1 MQVAAI
7 QFAPEKGK
15 LAPNLD
21 RIAEGILQAAAENCD
36 LVAFPE
42 TATTGYFLEGGVV
55 ELCITAEE
63 LAAELTQRLAGK
75 LGKEIDVITGYYQLE
90 DGNIYNSSAFLR
102 CNAVGAE
109 HKSSYQKFFLPTYGV
124 FDEDRFVS
132 RGRSL
137 GVVDTKLG
145 KTGMMICEDV
155 WHSIFPTMTAVA
167 GATTM
172 VIPSASPARGFSGE
186 HIENHD
192 RYGRLVKGISE
203 EHGVFCILCQ
213 LVGFEGGKG
222 FVGGSMITDPFG
234 RVLVEAPVGKEA
246 IIIAEL
252 DLGLVQIARAST
264 PLISDLQAAWPTIQ
278 SLVTEAGEVRP

>member
-21 RIAEGILQAAAENCD
+21 RIADGILQAAAENCD

-55 ELCITAEE
+55 ELCITAQQ
-63 LAAELTQRLAGK
+63 LADELTQRLKGK
-75 LGKEIDVITGYYQLE
+75 LTNEIDVVTGYYQLE

-102 CNAVGAE
+102 CNATGAE

-137 GVVDTKLG
+137 GVVNTKLG
-145 KTGMMICEDV
+145 KTGMMICEDGMRNGQGEEEPFQPRHV
-155 WHSIFPTMTAVA
+155 TENIVRAQRLGMTTDVDNDD
-167 GATTM
+167 
-172 VIPSASPARGFSGE
+172 S
-186 HIENHD
+186 D
-192 RYGRLVKGISE
+192 
-203 EHGVFCILCQ
+203 
-213 LVGFEGGKG
+213 
-222 FVGGSMITDPFG
+222 FVGS
-234 RVLVEAPVGKEA
+234 E
-246 IIIAEL
+246 
-252 DLGLVQIARAST
+252 S
-264 PLISDLQAAWPTIQ
+264 
-278 SLVTEAGEVRP
+278 EVR

>member
-1 MQVAAI
+1 MQVAAV
-7 QFAPEKGK
+7 QLAPEKGK

-21 RIAEGILQAAAENCD
+21 RIAEGIIQAAAEGCS

-55 ELCITAEE
+55 ELCITAEQFAQE
-63 LAAELTQRLAGK
+63 LSQRVAGK
-75 LGKEIDVITGYYQLE
+75 LKSEIDVVCGYYQLE

-102 CNAVGAE
+102 CNSAGAA
-109 HKSSYQKFFLPTYGV
+109 HQSSYQKFFLPTYGV

-137 GVVDTKLG
+137 GIVETKLG

-172 VIPSASPARGFSGE
+172 VIPSASPARGFNGE

-234 RVLVEAPVGKEA
+234 KVLVEAPVGKEA
-246 IIIAEL
+246 MIMAEL

-278 SLVTEAGEVRP
+278 ALVSGADEVRP